1 MTLLLGTALAIA
13 GGAET
18 AGGRC
23 RAAASALI
31 LALLAAFTEVR
42 AGLIPLLSRTKAG
55 HAA

>member
-18 AGGRC
+18 AGGWR
-23 RAAASALI
+23 RAAASALF

-42 AGLIPLLSRTKAG
+42 AGFIPLLSGTKTG